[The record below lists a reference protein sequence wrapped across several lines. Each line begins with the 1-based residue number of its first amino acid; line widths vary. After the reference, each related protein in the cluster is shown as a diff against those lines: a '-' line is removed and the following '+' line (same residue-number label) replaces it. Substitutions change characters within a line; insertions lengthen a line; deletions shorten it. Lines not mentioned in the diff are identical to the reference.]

1 MGGRW
6 MNFYADLPDYDPNA
20 RRLTDRDVLRRFGG
34 LLYPYR
40 RRMFLAFLLVI
51 VVSGMMMVQPVLIQ
65 VAIDHGIGTKERS
78 GNLGI
83 LNATALAFLAS
94 LVVFWAVSCAQTYL
108 LSWIGQRVL
117 LDIRSRLFTHLQS
130 LSLRYYDRTAVGE
143 VISRQTSDVS
153 ALNEVLT
160 QGLTSTIADFVLLVG
175 TIAIMTSMNW
185 KLTLVTFTVLPVMY
199 VIARLFARYGRN
211 AYRRLRL
218 AVADMN
224 SNLAENI
231 VGMRI
236 VQAFRREERNSAQ
249 FDIVNDYNLQA
260 TYATIGPH
268 AGIFPVTDLLDAA
281 ATVLLLWVGG
291 QWILGDAASEL
302 TIGVLTAFMLFI
314 TRFFEPIR
322 DLTTRFDVLQAA
334 MAAGERIFGL
344 LETEI
349 EVADRADAGTLPAV
363 KGHIE
368 FDHVRFGYHPQVP
381 VFEDLSFTVNPGDR
395 LAFVG
400 RTGAGKSTVIRL
412 LMRFYDVESGA
423 VLIDGHDVRAVTQ
436 KSLRQQVGLVLQEPF
451 LFAGTVRENIAY
463 GWPEAADEDIVRAS
477 KLVGLHPFI
486 AGLPDGYDSI
496 VEERGGNVSGGQRQ
510 LISLARA
517 LLIDPRIIILDEATS
532 SVDTETELLIQ
543 RGLDQ
548 LMQDR
553 TALIIAHRLST
564 IKNATRI
571 LVLDRGRLVEQ
582 GTHDELLDTEGHYF
596 RLYTTGFSTSEDEPD
611 YVEEP
616 VRIAAAG

>member
-20 RRLTDRDVLRRFGG
+20 RRLTDRDVLSRFGG
-34 LLYPYR
+34 LLYPYH
-40 RRMFLAFLLVI
+40 RRMALAFLLVV
-51 VVSGMMMVQPVLIQ
+51 VVSGMMLAQPWLIQ
-65 VAIDHGIGTKERS
+65 IAIDHGIGTDNRP

-83 LNATALAFLAS
+83 LNTTALAFLAS
-94 LVVFWAVSCAQTYL
+94 LVVFWAASYAQTYL
-108 LSWIGQRVL
+108 LSWVGQRVL

-143 VISRQTSDVS
+143 IISRQTSDVT

-160 QGLTSTIADFVLLVG
+160 QGLISTIADFVLLIG
-175 TIAIMTSMNW
+175 TIAVMASMSW

-199 VIARLFARYGRN
+199 VIARLFAKYGRN

-218 AVADMN
+218 AMADMN
-224 SNLAENI
+224 ANLAENI

-236 VQAFRREERNSAQ
+236 VQAFRREERNAAQ
-249 FDIVNDYNLQA
+249 FDIVNDHNLQA

-281 ATVLLLWVGG
+281 ATVLLLWIGG

-344 LETEI
+344 LETKI
-349 EVADRADAGTLPAV
+349 EVADRPDASTLPAV

-395 LAFVG
+395 FAFVG
-400 RTGAGKSTVIRL
+400 HTGAGKSTIIRL

-463 GWPEAADEDIVRAS
+463 GWPEATDEDIMRAS

-543 RGLDQ
+543 RGLDR

-553 TALIIAHRLST
+553 TAFIIAHRLST

-582 GTHDELLDTEGHYF
+582 GTHAELLDAEGYYF

-616 VRIAAAG
+616 VRIATAG

>member
-6 MNFYADLPDYDPNA
+6 MNFYADLPDFDPNA
-20 RRLTDRDVLRRFGG
+20 RRLTDRDVLGRFGG
-34 LLYPYR
+34 LMRPYW
-40 RRMFLAFLLVI
+40 RRMALAFVLVV
-51 VVSGMMMVQPVLIQ
+51 VVSGMMLAQPWLLQI
-65 VAIDHGIGTKERS
+65 AIDHGIGTDDQP
-78 GNLGI
+78 GNLDT
-83 LNATALAFLAS
+83 LNAAALAFLGS
-94 LVVFWAVSCAQTYL
+94 LVVFWAASYAQTYM
-108 LSWIGQRVL
+108 LSWVGQRVL

-143 VISRQTSDVS
+143 IISRQTSDVT

-160 QGLTSTIADFVLLVG
+160 QGLISTIADFVLLVG
-175 TIAIMTSMNW
+175 TIAVMSSMSW
-185 KLTLVTFTVLPVMY
+185 RLTLVTFTVLPVMY

-218 AVADMN
+218 AISDLN

-231 VGMRI
+231 VGMRV
-236 VQAFRREERNSAQ
+236 VQAFRREERNAAQ
-249 FDIVNDYNLQA
+249 FDIVNDHNLQA

-291 QWILGDAASEL
+291 RWILGDAASEL
-302 TIGVLTAFMLFI
+302 TIGILTAFMLFV

-344 LETEI
+344 LETEV
-349 EVADRADAGTLPAV
+349 EVDDSPDAGTLPAA

-368 FDHVRFGYHPQVP
+368 FDHVGFGYLPQLP
-381 VFEDLSFTVNPGDR
+381 VFDDLSFSVNPGDR
-395 LAFVG
+395 FAFVG

-412 LMRFYDVESGA
+412 LMRFYDVDSGA
-423 VLIDGHDVRAVTQ
+423 VRIDGHDVRAVTQ
-436 KSLRQQVGLVLQEPF
+436 ESLRRQIGLVLQEPF
-451 LFAGTVRENIAY
+451 LFAGTVHENIAY
-463 GWPEAADEDIVRAS
+463 GWPEASIEAVERAS
-477 KLVGLHPFI
+477 RLIGLHPFVE
-486 AGLPDGYDSI
+486 GLPDGYDSV
-496 VEERGGNVSGGQRQ
+496 VEERGGNLSGGQRQ

-543 RGLDQ
+543 SGLDR

-571 LVLDRGRLVEQ
+571 MVLDRGRLVEQ
-582 GTHDELLDTEGHYF
+582 GTHEELLAAEGYYF

-611 YVEEP
+611 YADDLLSSP
-616 VRIAAAG
+616 AAG

>member
-436 KSLRQQVGLVLQEPF
+436 KSLRQQIGLVLQEPF

>member
-83 LNATALAFLAS
+83 LNATALAFVAS

-236 VQAFRREERNSAQ
+236 VQAFRREERNLAQ

-436 KSLRQQVGLVLQEPF
+436 KSLRQQIGLVLQEPF

>member
-83 LNATALAFLAS
+83 LNATALAFVAS

-436 KSLRQQVGLVLQEPF
+436 KSLRQQIGLVLQEPF

-543 RGLDQ
+543 RGLDR

-553 TALIIAHRLST
+553 TAFIIAHRLST

-582 GTHDELLDTEGHYF
+582 GTHAELLDAEGYYF

-616 VRIAAAG
+616 VRIATAG

>member
-83 LNATALAFLAS
+83 LNATALAFVAS

-175 TIAIMTSMNW
+175 TIAIMASMSW

-236 VQAFRREERNSAQ
+236 VQAFRREERNAAQ

-436 KSLRQQVGLVLQEPF
+436 KSLRQQIGLVLQEPF

-582 GTHDELLDTEGHYF
+582 GTHAELLDAEGYYF

>member
-83 LNATALAFLAS
+83 LNATALAFVAS

-436 KSLRQQVGLVLQEPF
+436 KSLRQQIGLVLQEPF

-543 RGLDQ
+543 RGLDR

-553 TALIIAHRLST
+553 TAFIIAHRLST

-582 GTHDELLDTEGHYF
+582 GTHAELLGAEGYYF

-616 VRIAAAG
+616 VRIATAG

>member
-20 RRLTDRDVLRRFGG
+20 RRLTDRDVLSRFGG
-34 LLYPYR
+34 LLYPYH
-40 RRMFLAFLLVI
+40 RRMALAFLLVV
-51 VVSGMMMVQPVLIQ
+51 VVSGMMLAQPWLIQ
-65 VAIDHGIGTKERS
+65 IAIDHGIGTDNRP

-83 LNATALAFLAS
+83 LNTTALAFLAS
-94 LVVFWAVSCAQTYL
+94 LVVFWAASYAQTYL
-108 LSWIGQRVL
+108 LSWVGQRVL

-143 VISRQTSDVS
+143 IISRQTSDVT

-160 QGLTSTIADFVLLVG
+160 QGLISTIADFVLLIG
-175 TIAIMTSMNW
+175 TIAVMASMSW

-199 VIARLFARYGRN
+199 VIARLFAKYGRN

-218 AVADMN
+218 AMADMN
-224 SNLAENI
+224 ANLAENI

-236 VQAFRREERNSAQ
+236 VQAFRREERNAAQ
-249 FDIVNDYNLQA
+249 FDIVNDHNLQA

-281 ATVLLLWVGG
+281 ATVLLLWIGG

-344 LETEI
+344 LETKI
-349 EVADRADAGTLPAV
+349 EVADRPDASTLPAV

-395 LAFVG
+395 FAFVG
-400 RTGAGKSTVIRL
+400 HTGAGKSTIIRL

-463 GWPEAADEDIVRAS
+463 GWPEATDEDIVRAS

-486 AGLPDGYDSI
+486 AGLLDGYDSI

-543 RGLDQ
+543 RGLDR

-553 TALIIAHRLST
+553 TAFIIAHRLST

-582 GTHDELLDTEGHYF
+582 GTHAELLGAEGYYF

-616 VRIAAAG
+616 VRIATAG

>member
-20 RRLTDRDVLRRFGG
+20 RRLTDRDVLSRFGG
-34 LLYPYR
+34 LLYPYH
-40 RRMFLAFLLVI
+40 RRMALAFLLVV
-51 VVSGMMMVQPVLIQ
+51 VVSGMMLAQPWLIQ
-65 VAIDHGIGTKERS
+65 IAIDHGIGTDNRP

-83 LNATALAFLAS
+83 LNTTALAFLAS
-94 LVVFWAVSCAQTYL
+94 LVVFWAASYAQTYL
-108 LSWIGQRVL
+108 LSWVGQRVL

-143 VISRQTSDVS
+143 IISRQTSDVT

-160 QGLTSTIADFVLLVG
+160 QGLISTIADFVLLIG
-175 TIAIMTSMNW
+175 TIAVMASMSW

-199 VIARLFARYGRN
+199 VIARLFAKYGRN

-218 AVADMN
+218 AMADMN
-224 SNLAENI
+224 ANLAENI

-236 VQAFRREERNSAQ
+236 VQAFRREERNAAQ
-249 FDIVNDYNLQA
+249 FDIVNDHNLQA

-281 ATVLLLWVGG
+281 ATVLLLWIGG

-344 LETEI
+344 LETKI
-349 EVADRADAGTLPAV
+349 EVADRPDASTLPAV

-395 LAFVG
+395 FAFVG
-400 RTGAGKSTVIRL
+400 HTGAGKSTIIRL

-463 GWPEAADEDIVRAS
+463 GWPEATDEDIVRAS

-486 AGLPDGYDSI
+486 AGLLDGYDSI

-517 LLIDPRIIILDEATS
+517 LLIDPHIIILDEATS

-543 RGLDQ
+543 RGLDR

-553 TALIIAHRLST
+553 TAFIIAHRLST

-582 GTHDELLDTEGHYF
+582 GTHAELLGAEGYYF

-616 VRIAAAG
+616 VRIATAG

>member
-83 LNATALAFLAS
+83 LNATALAFVAS

-436 KSLRQQVGLVLQEPF
+436 KSLRQQIGLVLQEPF

>member
-83 LNATALAFLAS
+83 LNATALAFVAS

-130 LSLRYYDRTAVGE
+130 LSLRYYDRTTVGE

-436 KSLRQQVGLVLQEPF
+436 KSLRQQIGLVLQEPF

>member
-83 LNATALAFLAS
+83 LNATALAFVAS

-400 RTGAGKSTVIRL
+400 HTGAGKSTIIRL

-463 GWPEAADEDIVRAS
+463 GWPEATDEDIVRAS

-517 LLIDPRIIILDEATS
+517 LLIDPHIIILDEATS

-543 RGLDQ
+543 RGLDR

-553 TALIIAHRLST
+553 TAFIIAHRLST

-582 GTHDELLDTEGHYF
+582 GTHAELLGAEGYYF

-616 VRIAAAG
+616 VRIATAG

>member
-83 LNATALAFLAS
+83 LNATALAFVAS
-94 LVVFWAVSCAQTYL
+94 LAVFWAVSCAQTYL

-436 KSLRQQVGLVLQEPF
+436 KSLRQQIGLVLQEPF

-582 GTHDELLDTEGHYF
+582 GTHAELLGAEGYYF

-616 VRIAAAG
+616 VRIATAG

>member
-20 RRLTDRDVLRRFGG
+20 RRLTDRDVLSRFGG
-34 LLYPYR
+34 LLYPYH
-40 RRMFLAFLLVI
+40 RRMGLAFLLVV
-51 VVSGMMMVQPVLIQ
+51 VVSGTMLAQPWLLQ
-65 VAIDHGIGTKERS
+65 VAIDHGIGMDNRP

-94 LVVFWAVSCAQTYL
+94 LVVFWAASYAQTYL
-108 LSWIGQRVL
+108 LSWVGQRVL

-143 VISRQTSDVS
+143 IISRQTSDVT

-160 QGLTSTIADFVLLVG
+160 QGLISTIADFVLLVG
-175 TIAIMTSMNW
+175 TIAVMASMNW
-185 KLTLVTFTVLPVMY
+185 RLTLVTFTVLPVMY
-199 VIARLFARYGRN
+199 VIARLFAKYGRN

-218 AVADMN
+218 AMADMN
-224 SNLAENI
+224 ANLAENI

-236 VQAFRREERNSAQ
+236 VQAFRREERNAAQ
-249 FDIVNDYNLQA
+249 FDIVNDHNLHA

-281 ATVLLLWVGG
+281 ATVLLLWIGG

-302 TIGVLTAFMLFI
+302 TIGVLTAFMLFV

-344 LETEI
+344 LETKV
-349 EVADRADAGTLPAV
+349 EVEDRPDASTLPAV
-363 KGHIE
+363 KGHIA
-368 FDHVRFGYHPQVP
+368 FDHVQFGYHPQLP
-381 VFEDLSFTVNPGDR
+381 VFTDLSFTVNPGDR
-395 LAFVG
+395 FAFVG

-423 VLIDGHDVRAVTQ
+423 VRIDGHDVRAVTQ
-436 KSLRQQVGLVLQEPF
+436 ESLRRQIGLVLQEPF

-463 GWPEAADEDIVRAS
+463 GWPEAAEDDIVQAS
-477 KLVGLHPFI
+477 TLVGLHPFI

-496 VEERGGNVSGGQRQ
+496 VEERGGNLSGGQRQ

-532 SVDTETELLIQ
+532 SVDTETELLMQ
-543 RGLDQ
+543 RGLDR

-582 GTHDELLDTEGHYF
+582 GTHAELLAAEGYYF
-596 RLYTTGFSTSEDEPD
+596 RLYTAGFSTSEDEPD
-611 YVEEP
+611 YVEGP
-616 VRIAAAG
+616 VPSPAAG

>member
-6 MNFYADLPDYDPNA
+6 MNFYADLPDFDPNA
-20 RRLTDRDVLRRFGG
+20 RRLTDRDVLGRFGG
-34 LLYPYR
+34 LMRPYW
-40 RRMFLAFLLVI
+40 RRMALAFVLVV
-51 VVSGMMMVQPVLIQ
+51 VVSGMMLAQPWLLQI
-65 VAIDHGIGTKERS
+65 AIDHGIGTDDQP
-78 GNLGI
+78 GNLDT
-83 LNATALAFLAS
+83 LNAAALAFLGS
-94 LVVFWAVSCAQTYL
+94 LVVFWAASYAQTYM
-108 LSWIGQRVL
+108 LSWVGQRVL

-143 VISRQTSDVS
+143 IISRQTSDVT

-160 QGLTSTIADFVLLVG
+160 QGLISTIADFVLLVG
-175 TIAIMTSMNW
+175 TIAVMSSMSW
-185 KLTLVTFTVLPVMY
+185 RLTLVTFTVLPVMY

-218 AVADMN
+218 AISDLN

-231 VGMRI
+231 VGMRV
-236 VQAFRREERNSAQ
+236 VQAFRREERNAAQ
-249 FDIVNDYNLQA
+249 FDIVNDHNLQA

-291 QWILGDAASEL
+291 RWILGDAASEL
-302 TIGVLTAFMLFI
+302 TIGILTAFMLFV

-344 LETEI
+344 LETEV
-349 EVADRADAGTLPAV
+349 EVDDSPDAGTLPAA

-368 FDHVRFGYHPQVP
+368 FDHVGFGYLPQLP
-381 VFEDLSFTVNPGDR
+381 VFDDLSFSVNPGDR
-395 LAFVG
+395 FAFVG

-412 LMRFYDVESGA
+412 LMRFYDVDSGA
-423 VLIDGHDVRAVTQ
+423 VRIDGHDVRAVTQ
-436 KSLRQQVGLVLQEPF
+436 ESLRRQIGLVLQEPF
-451 LFAGTVRENIAY
+451 LFAGTVHENIAY
-463 GWPEAADEDIVRAS
+463 GWPEASIEAVERAS
-477 KLVGLHPFI
+477 RLIGLHPFVE
-486 AGLPDGYDSI
+486 GLPDGYDSV
-496 VEERGGNVSGGQRQ
+496 VEERGGNLSGGQRQ

-543 RGLDQ
+543 SGLDR

-571 LVLDRGRLVEQ
+571 MVLDRGRLVEQ
-582 GTHDELLDTEGHYF
+582 GTHEELLAAEGYYF

-611 YVEEP
+611 YAEDLLSSP
-616 VRIAAAG
+616 AAG

>member
-20 RRLTDRDVLRRFGG
+20 RRLTDRDVLSRFGG
-34 LLYPYR
+34 LLYPYH
-40 RRMFLAFLLVI
+40 RRMALAFLLVV
-51 VVSGMMMVQPVLIQ
+51 VVSGMMLAQPWLIQ
-65 VAIDHGIGTKERS
+65 IAIDHGIGTDNRP

-83 LNATALAFLAS
+83 LNTTALAFLAS
-94 LVVFWAVSCAQTYL
+94 LVVFWAASYAQTYL
-108 LSWIGQRVL
+108 LSWVGQRVL

-143 VISRQTSDVS
+143 IISRQTSDVT

-160 QGLTSTIADFVLLVG
+160 QGLISTIADFVLLIG
-175 TIAIMTSMNW
+175 TIAVMASMSW

-199 VIARLFARYGRN
+199 VIARLFAKYGRN

-218 AVADMN
+218 AMADMN
-224 SNLAENI
+224 ANLAENI

-236 VQAFRREERNSAQ
+236 VQAFRREERNAAQ
-249 FDIVNDYNLQA
+249 FDIVNDHNLQA

-281 ATVLLLWVGG
+281 ATVLLLWIGG

-344 LETEI
+344 LETKI
-349 EVADRADAGTLPAV
+349 EVADRPDASTLPAV

-395 LAFVG
+395 FAFVG
-400 RTGAGKSTVIRL
+400 HTGAGKSTIIRL

-517 LLIDPRIIILDEATS
+517 LLIDPHIIILDEATS

-543 RGLDQ
+543 RGLDR

-553 TALIIAHRLST
+553 TAFIIAHRLST

-582 GTHDELLDTEGHYF
+582 GTHAELLGAEGYYF

-616 VRIAAAG
+616 VRIATAG

>member
-83 LNATALAFLAS
+83 LNATALAFVTS

-344 LETEI
+344 LETKI
-349 EVADRADAGTLPAV
+349 EVADRPDASTLPAV

-395 LAFVG
+395 FAFVG
-400 RTGAGKSTVIRL
+400 HTGAGKSTIIRL

-463 GWPEAADEDIVRAS
+463 GWPEATDEDIVRAS

-543 RGLDQ
+543 RGLDR

-553 TALIIAHRLST
+553 TAFIIAHRLST

-582 GTHDELLDTEGHYF
+582 GTHAELLGAEGYYF

-616 VRIAAAG
+616 VRIATAG